1 MMRKFFMICVFCL
14 MAAAQSFAA
23 DYGYLIIQKNDGSQV
38 SFNATG
44 LKITFQGTNLIAN
57 DNGNETTLSLAELSK
72 MFFSN
77 TATGV
82 KLTEAETEKQAGPIT
97 VFTVAGKKVAVVND
111 ALEVQKMKPGM
122 YIIKQGNNASK
133 VLVK

>member
-1 MMRKFFMICVFCL
+1 MMRKFFMSCVFCL

-23 DYGYLIIQKNDGSQV
+23 DYGYLIIQKNDGSKV